1 MEGYVYCFSNESMEK
16 YLKIGFT
23 EKTPEER
30 LKDAN
35 SSGTWK
41 PPLPYKIELA
51 KKVKNPRGKE
61 KTLHKLLSQYCGRPN
76 SSREFFEV
84 SIEEVKTF
92 FKLMDGEDWEEKEPV
107 EDCVSIV
114 IDGTGCRD
122 ISKCIKNGQKVR
134 HVIGIT
140 EIWEGIYNTGKN
152 CIVMTDREF
161 SGRSP
166 LNQFVSSHYKE
177 KRPQRG
183 FSANAWSES
192 ETLVE
197 GKWISTYNLPEF

>member
-23 EKTPEER
+23 EKTPEDR
-30 LKDAN
+30 LKEAN

-51 KKVKNPRGKE
+51 KKVKNPREKE
-61 KTLHKLLSQYCGRPN
+61 KTLHKLLSQYRDRPN

-122 ISKCIKNGQKVR
+122 ISKCIKNCQKVR

-140 EIWEGIYNTGKN
+140 EIWEGIYNTEKN
-152 CIVMTDREF
+152 SIVMKDREF

-177 KRPQRG
+177 KRPQRIT
-183 FSANAWSES
+183 ANAWSES
-192 ETLVE
+192 ETLVDRE
-197 GKWISTYNLPEF
+197 WISTYNLPEF

>member
-1 MEGYVYCFSNESMEK
+1 IFIMEGYVYCFSNESMEK

-51 KKVKNPRGKE
+51 KKVKNPREKE

-84 SIEEVKTF
+84 TAEEVRTF
-92 FKLMDGEDWEEKEPV
+92 FKLMDGEDWEEKEPT
-107 EDCVSIV
+107 EDCVSII
-114 IDGTGCRD
+114 IDGTG
-122 ISKCIKNGQKVR
+122 
-134 HVIGIT
+134 
-140 EIWEGIYNTGKN
+140 
-152 CIVMTDREF
+152 
-161 SGRSP
+161 
-166 LNQFVSSHYKE
+166 
-177 KRPQRG
+177 
-183 FSANAWSES
+183 
-192 ETLVE
+192 
-197 GKWISTYNLPEF
+197 